1 MKKFNKD
8 KLIEEVVK
16 MRIKDLASTATIL
29 DYIIKEAN
37 VKQAQAYNYLSE
49 AQDIISEMYKDIRK
63 AALEEAIAQTQTLLE
78 QAETVVDKLKVRQEL
93 SKLQGL
99 YIEKIQHSGEIILK
113 AKWGEDKTDEEDNNT
128 TI

>member
-29 DYIIKEAN
+29 DYIMKEAD

-99 YIEKIQHSGEIILK
+99 YVDRIEHSGEIVI
-113 AKWGEDKTDEEDNNT
+113 KTEWNDGNENNS

>member
-29 DYIIKEAN
+29 DYIMKAAD

-78 QAETVVDKLKVRQEL
+78 QAETVIDKLKVRQEL

-99 YIEKIQHSGEIILK
+99 YVDRIEHSGEITYK
-113 AKWGEDKTDEEDNNT
+113 AKFDD
-128 TI
+128 

>member
-16 MRIKDLASTATIL
+16 MRIKDLSSTATIL
-29 DYIIKEAN
+29 DYIMKAAD

-78 QAETVVDKLKVRQEL
+78 QAETVADKLKVRQEL

-113 AKWGEDKTDEEDNNT
+113 AKWGDDKNEEDNNT
-128 TI
+128 II